1 VSRWGLVWRRF
12 NTLTTVFCLD
22 AVQETIT
29 RYGTPTIFNT
39 DQWSQITSQEFMG
52 LLKHYGI
59 QISMY
64 GKGCWRDNAF
74 VERLGKII
82 TSSRSIC
89 TPTWSSAQRNR
100 AWNDT

>member
-1 VSRWGLVWRRF
+1 MA
-12 NTLTTVFCLD
+12 
-22 AVQETIT
+22 AVQEAIT

-39 DQWSQITSQEFMG
+39 DQGCQITSEEFTG

-74 VERLGKII
+74 VERLEDSI

-89 TPTWSSAQRNR
+89 TPTRPSPQRNR
-100 AWNDT
+100 SWNVT

>member
-1 VSRWGLVWRRF
+1 
-12 NTLTTVFCLD
+12 
-22 AVQETIT
+22 
-29 RYGTPTIFNT
+29 
-39 DQWSQITSQEFMG
+39 MG